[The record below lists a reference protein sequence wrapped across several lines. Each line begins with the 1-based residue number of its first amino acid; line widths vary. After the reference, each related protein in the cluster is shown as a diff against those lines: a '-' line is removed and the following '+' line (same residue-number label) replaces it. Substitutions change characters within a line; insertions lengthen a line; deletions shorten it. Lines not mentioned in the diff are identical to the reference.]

1 MKKLLLA
8 FVCLAAAPA
17 FAQQPEAAL
26 QAKLKAQI
34 EAAVAAEADSRAPGV
49 FSFSSKPGR
58 AKDNGSHFVR
68 LGAGKQLV
76 AVACES
82 PCDVDLFLADRNGE
96 VSGNDMS
103 DLATPILRVA
113 PDRGV
118 EAMLNVR
125 MKSCDAPTG
134 CSYAIGQFYAK

>member
-1 MKKLLLA
+1 MKKHLVVFA
-8 FVCLAAAPA
+8 CLAAAPA
-17 FAQQPEAAL
+17 FAQQPDAGL

-34 EAAVAAEADSRAPGV
+34 EAAVAADADMRAPGTFV
-49 FSFSSKPGR
+49 FSAKPSKP
-58 AKDNGSHFVR
+58 KDNGSHFIQ
-68 LGAGKQLV
+68 LGPGKQLV
-76 AVACES
+76 AVACEA

-103 DLATPILRVA
+103 DAATPILRIA

-125 MKSCDAPTG
+125 MKACDAPSG